1 MREILLRKNTVIG
14 TKHKAKIETVLEA
27 AVAKA
32 RGHHSG
38 QLANYIPELA
48 NVAPEITNAAITF
61 CDGKTLS
68 VGDELS
74 HLFTLQSVAKLILLA
89 GLLEEFHEKHVFSWC
104 GTESSGHDFSAIAQL
119 DVGPIPANPCVNAG
133 AINLCSHIPGHD
145 FGERLSWLQHWMNQ
159 LFNHPINIDQNV
171 FLSERNTGYRN
182 RALANLLKSNGVLM
196 GDVDQV
202 LDLYFNLCSFEAN
215 IQQASY
221 FAMILANGGV
231 NGDGKRV
238 LTKRTV
244 RSVVAIMATCG
255 LYDESGHFLMRT
267 GLPAKSGVSG
277 VIIAAAIGL
286 GGIAVYSPR
295 VNKKGGSVR
304 GHVMLEYISA
314 KLGWHF
320 ATPKY

>member
-1 MREILLRKNTVIG
+1 MIR
-14 TKHKAKIETVLEA
+14 TKSRAKIQTILES

-32 RGHHSG
+32 LTNQHG

-48 NVAPEITNAAITF
+48 NVSPEITNAAITF
-61 CDGKTLS
+61 CDGKYLTA
-68 VGDELS
+68 GDDLFNP
-74 HLFTLQSVAKLILLA
+74 FTLQSVAKLVLLA
-89 GLLEEFHEKHVFSWC
+89 GLLEEFRERNVFTWC

-133 AINLCSHIPGHD
+133 AITLCSHIPGND
-145 FGERLSWLQHWMNQ
+145 FKDQLNWLQQWMNQ
-159 LFNHPINIDQNV
+159 LFNQPIHINQSI
-171 FLSERNTGYRN
+171 FLSERSTGYRN
-182 RALANLLKSNGVLM
+182 RALANLLKSNGVLL

-202 LDLYFNLCSFEAN
+202 LDLYFNLCSFETTT
-215 IQQASY
+215 QQASY

-231 NGDGKRV
+231 NAEGKRV

-255 LYDESGHFLMRT
+255 LYDESGRFLMRT

-304 GHVMLEYISA
+304 GHVMLEYLSV